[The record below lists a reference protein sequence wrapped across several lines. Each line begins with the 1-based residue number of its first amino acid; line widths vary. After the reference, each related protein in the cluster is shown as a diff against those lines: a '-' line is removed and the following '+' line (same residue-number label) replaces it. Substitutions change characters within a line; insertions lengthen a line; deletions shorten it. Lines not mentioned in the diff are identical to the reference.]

1 MSRGEGA
8 TPFEH
13 MSNPNLNPEEKPPNP
28 EADLNAQKELPPKFY
43 EHATLLVLF
52 YDRWFRFAAIMFV
65 LALISLGLLL
75 PKLWRVTPE
84 HMPIVRIS
92 GLDFL
97 ESGALRR
104 SAEKQSQNGQVKEAL
119 VSWHSAVEN
128 NPGNTELLRE
138 MLQFLNGMPQV
149 PPEFAGYAANRAL
162 WLLGLSKTNLTDL
175 ALVTETLEK
184 IEEDAFVSNLAASK
198 ARLLPVSALGAVARA
213 NFRLGRM
220 SEFDSMWQINP
231 DALSKQSDTAL
242 YRMAWEAGWGP
253 PSSLSHGRLQMQQE
267 LNSTNQ
273 LTAYTAHHL
282 ELLVNLNAQD
292 LVNYRRNLDWLVEHH
307 EDRVIE
313 HINLWK
319 LLISLGNRA
328 EATRLAK
335 SFSRPA
341 ANAEETVG
349 IASVYNL
356 LEMPDVA
363 IEFLD
368 KQSATYGYSTEVWI
382 LLAEL
387 RMKEKRWDEL
397 FGQGITMRRD
407 EHLGGSLDGYSYFIE
422 GIANARTGRNEAASK
437 AFKSAV
443 EARFA
448 QQTYLAFDCAR
459 RMREAGY
466 SAEAENLLRKLQKG
480 FSKQAEYWFELSL
493 SAYHSRDME
502 TFSMATEKAYQLEP
516 DKDGYVMNYAAVLI
530 AERRNPEESVKLTN
544 RQLNAFPNKP
554 DLQVNHALALLQ
566 VQRFDEAERLLKA
579 INPLRLNAEESS
591 VVNYAW
597 AEFFLLKNDGQKA
610 RKAYALVNTNHLM
623 PPQIV
628 WFETKLKAL

>member
-1 MSRGEGA
+1 MSD
-8 TPFEH
+8 
-13 MSNPNLNPEEKPPNP
+13 PNSSPEAKPPNP

-65 LALISLGLLL
+65 LALITLGLLL

-97 ESGALRR
+97 ESSSLRR
-104 SAEKQSQNGQVKEAL
+104 SAEKQSQNGQIKEAL

-138 MLQFLNGMPQV
+138 MLQFLNSLPQV
-149 PPEFAGYAANRAL
+149 PPEFTAYAANRAV

-184 IEEDAFVSNLAASK
+184 IEEDAYVSNLALSK
-198 ARLLPVSALGAVARA
+198 AKLLPASALGAVARA

-220 SEFDSMWQINP
+220 GEFDNLWQINP
-231 DALSKQSDTAL
+231 DALGKQPETAL
-242 YRMAWEAGWGP
+242 YRIAWEAGWGP
-253 PSSLSHGRLQMQQE
+253 PSTLARGRMQMQHE
-267 LNSTNQ
+267 LNSTNEV
-273 LTAYTAHHL
+273 TSYTAHHL

-307 EDRVIE
+307 DDRVIE
-313 HINLWK
+313 HINFWK
-319 LLISLGNRA
+319 LLITLGNRA

-335 SFSRPA
+335 AFSRPA
-341 ANAEETVG
+341 ANSEEAVG
-349 IASVYNL
+349 IAHVYNL
-356 LEMPDVA
+356 LGMRDVA

-368 KQSATYGYSTEVWI
+368 KQSAAYGYSYDVWI

-387 RMKEKRWDEL
+387 RMKEKKWDEL

-407 EHLGGSLDGYSYFIE
+407 EHLAGNLDGYSYFIE
-422 GIANARTGRNEAASK
+422 GVANAKTGRNEAAAK

-443 EARFA
+443 ESRFA
-448 QQTYLAFDCAR
+448 QQTYLAFNCAR

-466 SAEAENLLRKLQKG
+466 AAEAENLLRKLQKG

-530 AERRNPEESVKLTN
+530 MERRNPEESVKLTY

-554 DLQVNHALALLQ
+554 DIQVNHALALLQ
-566 VQRFDEAERLLKA
+566 MQRFDEAEKLLKS
-579 INPLRLNAEESS
+579 INPLRLNTSETS

-597 AEFFLLKNDGQKA
+597 AELYLLRNDPQKA
-610 RKAYALVNTNHLM
+610 RKSYALVNTNHLM
-623 PPQIV
+623 PPQV
-628 WFETKLKAL
+628 AWFETKLKAL

>member
-1 MSRGEGA
+1 MNDSD
-8 TPFEH
+8 
-13 MSNPNLNPEEKPPNP
+13 SNQEVKPPNP
-28 EADLNAQKELPPKFY
+28 EAELNAQKELPPKFY

-52 YDRWFRFAAIMFV
+52 YDRWFRFAAILFV

-97 ESGALRR
+97 ESSSLRR

-138 MLQFLNGMPQV
+138 MLQFLNALPQV
-149 PPEFAGYAANRAL
+149 PPEFSGYAANRAL

-184 IEEDAFVSNLAASK
+184 IEEDAYVSNLASSK
-198 ARLLPVSALGAVARA
+198 AKLLPTSALGAVARA

-220 SEFDSMWQINP
+220 AEFDSLWQLNP
-231 DALSKQSDTAL
+231 DALGKQPETAL

-253 PSSLSHGRLQMQQE
+253 PSTLSRGQMQMRHE
-267 LNSTNQ
+267 LNSTNDV
-273 LTAYTAHHL
+273 TAATAHHL
-282 ELLVNLNAQD
+282 ELLVNLNGQD

-307 EDRVIE
+307 DDRVIE
-313 HINLWK
+313 HINLWR
-319 LLISLGNRA
+319 LLISLGNRT

-335 SFSRPA
+335 AFSRPA
-341 ANAEETVG
+341 ASAEETVG
-349 IASVYNL
+349 IANVYEL
-356 LEMPDVA
+356 LGMRDVA

-368 KQSATYGYSTEVWI
+368 KQSGTFGYSYDVWI
-382 LLAEL
+382 RLAEL
-387 RMKEKRWDEL
+387 RMKDKKWDDL

-407 EHLGGSLDGYSYFIE
+407 EHLGGNLDGYSYFIE
-422 GIANARTGRNEAASK
+422 GMANSQTGRSEAASK
-437 AFKSAV
+437 AFKNAV
-443 EARFA
+443 ESRFA

-466 SAEAENLLRKLQKG
+466 PAEAENLLRKLQKG

-493 SAYHSRDME
+493 AAYHSRDME

-566 VQRFDEAERLLKA
+566 IQRFDEAERLLKS
-579 INPLRLNAEESS
+579 INPMRLNASEAS

-597 AEFFLLKNDGQKA
+597 AELYLLRNDIQKA
-610 RKAYALVNTNHLM
+610 RKSYSLVNTNHLM
-623 PPQIV
+623 PPQIT